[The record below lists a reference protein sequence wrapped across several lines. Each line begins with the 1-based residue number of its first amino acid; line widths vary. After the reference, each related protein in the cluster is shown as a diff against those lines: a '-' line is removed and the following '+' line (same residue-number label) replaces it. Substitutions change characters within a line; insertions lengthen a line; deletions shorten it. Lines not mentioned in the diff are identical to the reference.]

1 MNEIA
6 IQTDKCYHTVFSY
19 FFFVLFLFFVVVVV
33 FDTEI
38 IDFLHNISHNN
49 KVSSI
54 THI

>member
-19 FFFVLFLFFVVVVV
+19 FCFVLFLFFVVVVV
-33 FDTEI
+33 FDT
-38 IDFLHNISHNN
+38 DFLHNISHNN